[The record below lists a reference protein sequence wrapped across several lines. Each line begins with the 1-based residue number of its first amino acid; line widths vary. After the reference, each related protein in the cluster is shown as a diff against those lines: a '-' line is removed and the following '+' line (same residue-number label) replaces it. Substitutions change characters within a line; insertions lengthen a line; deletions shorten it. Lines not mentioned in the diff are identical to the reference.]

1 MKAYIELVFLCVLLG
16 SLGGCSLMK
25 TRNRLATS
33 ASSEENTSLRESTL
47 NQQIIVMKRAVLDSS
62 ETAYTVVIYPAD
74 AFHFSLQDGF
84 KGSATKVEVS
94 GFVRQKRLEQDSTN
108 IMNVDATAREEAYAV
123 KMKSIFSKGD
133 KVVERTTFNW
143 RTLIILG
150 LGLVGFCGWVYWK
163 AWRTK

>member
-1 MKAYIELVFLCVLLG
+1 MKTCIKIVIGSALLG
-16 SLGGCSLMK
+16 SLEGCSLMK

-33 ASSEENTSLRESTL
+33 ASSEAQTNVHES
-47 NQQIIVMKRAVLDSS
+47 NMHQQSIVMKRAVLDSS
-62 ETAYTVVIYPAD
+62 EAAYTVVIYPAD
-74 AFHFSLQDGF
+74 AFQFSLQDGF

-123 KMKSIFSKGD
+123 KMKSIFSKDD

-143 RTLIILG
+143 RTVIILG
-150 LGLVGFCGWVYWK
+150 LGIIGLVVWVYWR